1 MASNSDISPQSPSLP
16 PDTEKATSSIQPSDA
31 ITYPEGGTQAW
42 LVVLGAWCGLTASIG
57 VYNTTGVFSVIIS
70 SSVLPT
76 TSASSLGW
84 IFSIYAFVVWSVGV
98 WVGPCFDVFGPRLLM
113 LAGTGCTVLG
123 MIFLAFSILTGL
135 GSSLLLTPSMAC
147 VAHWFDTRRGLASG
161 IAWTGSGF
169 GGVLFPLVIQA
180 LLPKLGWS
188 WSIRIVAFITLA
200 LCILSV
206 CFCRSRLSAPK
217 PKDGKSPWR
226 ATLPDY
232 RIFLDGTGAM
242 AVTTLGTLFTDLAYY
257 IPITYLPT
265 YYLTRQN
272 ISPDAGITGS
282 AAFGYQLL
290 AILNAASCF
299 GRLTSGTLGD
309 HFGHYNTMIVSLF
322 FCAVSVLAFWIPDIL
337 APDLSSPALL
347 IVFVILFGFVSGSNV
362 SLTPICLGQL
372 CGIGDYGRYYAS
384 CYTVVAFG
392 VLTSLPAAGGILD
405 AVDATGKRKY
415 WGVAVF
421 TGLSYVAAL
430 ACFVWVRIKVKGWN
444 WRAKW

>member
-1 MASNSDISPQSPSLP
+1 MASNSDISPQSISLP
-16 PDTEKATSSIQPSDA
+16 PDTEKATSTIQPSDA

-84 IFSIYAFVVWSVGV
+84 IFSIYAFVVWSLGV

-113 LAGTGCTVLG
+113 LAGTCCTLLG
-123 MIFLAFSILTGL
+123 MICLSFCTEYYQIFLAFSLLTGL

-161 IAWTGSGF
+161 IAWTGGGF
-169 GGVLFPLVIQA
+169 GGVLFPLVMQA
-180 LLPKLGWS
+180 LVPKVGWD
-188 WSIRIVAFITLA
+188 WCLRIVAFVLLT
-200 LCILSV
+200 LCIFSV

-217 PKDGKSPWR
+217 PKDEKSPWR

-272 ISPDAGITGS
+272 ISPDAGITGP

-347 IVFVILFGFVSGSNV
+347 IVFVILFGF
-362 SLTPICLGQL
+362 L

-392 VLTSLPAAGGILD
+392 VLISLPAAGGILD